1 MSMKMMRVQR
11 LELTHFR
18 GIRHLTLD
26 FPQKMTVLVGVNGA
40 GKTSIL
46 EALRAAL
53 ALLLQVVQE
62 GVSEDEETREA
73 RHAFQESY
81 IDQAVTGRALSPY
94 IQESDIQV
102 GQRDLSLA
110 VDASIDRGDLNLRI
124 TGHSTLPGE
133 IALRAASDKLDKLT
147 FELAVRVRHDPRI
160 PFPLA
165 IYYAARHSAARGD
178 PYSEEGDFDNQ
189 FAAYE
194 HALTGSG
201 LSSASAFVSWFRRHE
216 DYENEK
222 RIDDNDF
229 RDSQLEA
236 VRRAVE
242 KLLPEFSAPRIRR
255 QPMRMVV
262 RKDDTEVE
270 LRHLSDGERYLLT
283 LGADIARRLAL
294 ANPAAENPL
303 ACSAIILID
312 EIETHL
318 HPSWQ
323 RRVIPALASAFPNC
337 QLIISTHSPQVL
349 SNVRPECIYLLTQED
364 GELRVLRPEASFGR
378 DSNRILEDIMDVD
391 ERPSDIKQKLSAYFY
406 LIDQGKLEE
415 ARALRRELESLI
427 GPDEPEFTRADALM
441 RTRELLSR

>member
-26 FPQKMTVLVGVNGA
+26 FPQNVTVLVGVNGA

-73 RHAFQESY
+73 RHMFQESY
-81 IDQAVTGRALSPY
+81 IDQVLTGRALSPY
-94 IQESDIQV
+94 LQESDIQV

-110 VDASIDRGDLNLRI
+110 VDASTASGDLTLSI

-133 IALRAASDKLDKLT
+133 IALRATSDKLDKLT
-147 FELAVRVRHDPRI
+147 LELAVRVRHEPLT

-165 IYYAARHSAARGD
+165 IYYSARHSAARGD
-178 PYSEEGDFDNQ
+178 PYSEEGDVENQ
-189 FAAYE
+189 LAAHE

-201 LSSASAFVSWFRRHE
+201 LSSASAFVSWFRRRE

-222 RIDDNDF
+222 RLDAAAF

-236 VRRAVE
+236 VRHAVKE
-242 KLLPEFSAPRIRR
+242 LLPGFSEPRIRR

-262 RKDDTEVE
+262 RKGNTEVDI
-270 LRHLSDGERYLLT
+270 RHLPDGERYLLT
-283 LGADIARRLAL
+283 LGADISRRLAL
-294 ANPAAENPL
+294 ANPQAAQPEL
-303 ACSAIILID
+303 CSAIILID
-312 EIETHL
+312 E
-318 HPSWQ
+318 
-323 RRVIPALASAFPNC
+323 VAASLMGWTPCPTPNC
-337 QLIISTHSPQVL
+337 A
-349 SNVRPECIYLLTQED
+349 C
-364 GELRVLRPEASFGR
+364 
-378 DSNRILEDIMDVD
+378 
-391 ERPSDIKQKLSAYFY
+391 
-406 LIDQGKLEE
+406 
-415 ARALRRELESLI
+415 
-427 GPDEPEFTRADALM
+427 
-441 RTRELLSR
+441 